1 MAISLKAARVNAGLS
16 RPVVIKRLNDEHGI
30 KISVNTL
37 ANYENKAKA
46 QPDINTGKALASI
59 YGMSVDDIIFL

>member
-1 MAISLKAARVNAGLS
+1 MAISLKAARVNAKLT
-16 RPVVIKRLNDEHGI
+16 RPVVIKRLKDEYGI
-30 KISVNTL
+30 EISVNTL
-37 ANYENKAKA
+37 GNYENKAGA